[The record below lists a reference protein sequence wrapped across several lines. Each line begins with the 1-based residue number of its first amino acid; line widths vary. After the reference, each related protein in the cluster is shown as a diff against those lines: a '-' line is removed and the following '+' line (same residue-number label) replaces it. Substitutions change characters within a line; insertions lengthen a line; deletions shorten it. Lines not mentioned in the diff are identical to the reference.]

1 MERRGRRERQLLAIM
16 DSIAQEHGLT
26 YTLRE
31 DTNSEARFC
40 ADWIKDVMK
49 ETSGRDGASSSGADE
64 RAFSRL
70 VDDVIFL

>member
-1 MERRGRRERQLLAIM
+1 MERRGRRERQLLAII

-26 YTLRE
+26 YTIRE
-31 DTNSEARFC
+31 DTNSERGYC

-49 ETSGRDGASSSGADE
+49 EQAGEMGSCSSAADE
-64 RAFSRL
+64 RPFSRL

>member
-1 MERRGRRERQLLAIM
+1 MERRGRRERQLLAII

-49 ETSGRDGASSSGADE
+49 EQAGEMGLAPAAADE
-64 RAFSRL
+64 RPFSRL